1 MPDEIRV
8 LAPNALLGYGFPLES
23 LRAGLRERPHVIGAD
38 GGSTD
43 PGAYYLGAGTSFTGR
58 EAVKRDLRHLLAGAR
73 EVDAPLIVGSCGGAG
88 GEPHLAWV
96 HEIVRELV
104 AEAGVSTRVALIH
117 AEQDA
122 SIVAAAQRAGKL
134 SPLSGAPELDDQ
146 TVGQCARIVA
156 QMGYEPIN
164 AALAGGAQVV
174 LAGRACD
181 VSVYAALPI
190 ARGADIALSI
200 HAAKIIECGAYCAT
214 PGSATDSIIAKICD
228 EHFVLKA
235 TNPARTVMAPSAA
248 AHSLYEQQ
256 HPSRLVEP
264 VGVVDVSGARFREQA
279 DGSLEV
285 SGSRFTPAEHYTV
298 KLEGARRVGF
308 RAVSAAGIR
317 DPFAADNLEG
327 CLEGARARVEDAFG
341 RPGEGTN
348 YEIRPHV
355 YGHKQNGSRK
365 LVDADVCLVL
375 DVIADTQEEASEI
388 CSLARSTLLHHD
400 YPGRIS
406 VGGNL
411 ALLFSPHDV
420 AWGPVYEF
428 AIYHL
433 WEIDDP
439 LAPFPIEYV
448 EL

>member
-1 MPDEIRV
+1 MADEIRV

-23 LRAGLRERPHVIGAD
+23 LEAGLRERPHVIGAD

-43 PGAYYLGAGTSFTGR
+43 PGPYYLGSGTSFTGR
-58 EAVKRDLRHLLAGAR
+58 ESVKRDLGHLLRGAKA
-73 EVDAPLIVGSCGGAG
+73 VAAPLIVGSCGGAG

-96 HEIVRELV
+96 YEILRELA
-104 AEAGVSTRVALIH
+104 AEQQLALRVALIH

-122 SIVAAAQRAGKL
+122 ATVAAAHRAGKL
-134 SPLSGAPELDDQ
+134 SPLSGAPELDQATIED
-146 TVGQCARIVA
+146 CSRIVA

-164 AALAGGAQVV
+164 AALSEGADVI

-190 ARGADIALSI
+190 LRGADIALSI

-228 EHFVLKA
+228 DHFVLKA
-235 TNPARTVMAPSAA
+235 TNPARTVKAPSAA

-264 VGVVDVSGARFREQA
+264 VGVVDVGAAEFREQP
-279 DGSLEV
+279 DGSLRV
-285 SGSRFTPAEHYTV
+285 SGSRFTAAANYTV

-308 RAVSAAGIR
+308 RAVTVAGIR
-317 DPFAADNLEG
+317 DPFAAANLEG
-327 CLEGARARVEDAFG
+327 CLAGARSRVEDAFG
-341 RPGEGTN
+341 KPDQGAP

-355 YGHKQNGSRK
+355 YGLKTNGGRT

-375 DVIADTQEEASEI
+375 DVIADTQERAAEI

-420 AWGPVYEF
+420 AWGPVYQF
-428 AIYHL
+428 AIYHV
-433 WEIDDP
+433 WELDDP